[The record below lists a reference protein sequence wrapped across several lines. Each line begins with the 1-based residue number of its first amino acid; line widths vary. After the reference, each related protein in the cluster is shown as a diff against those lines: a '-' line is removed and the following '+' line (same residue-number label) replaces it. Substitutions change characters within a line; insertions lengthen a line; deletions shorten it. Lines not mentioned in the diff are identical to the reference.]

1 MDIYAFVRRTKPWR
15 KRGEEWKM
23 TSKERNKLKFRSHD
37 VTEGPERSP
46 HRAMF
51 HAMGFT
57 DEQLVKPHIGVA
69 SSWNEVTPCNI
80 HLNRLAQHAKDGVR
94 ESGGMP
100 VEYGT
105 IAVSDGIAMG
115 HEGMKASLM
124 TREAIADSVEL
135 VAFAQRF
142 DGLVTIAGC
151 DKSLP
156 GMVMASAR
164 LNIPSVFI
172 YGGTIMPGTF
182 HGKDVT
188 IQDVFEAVGSYAMGK
203 ISTDELKSLE
213 NVACP
218 GEGSCAGMFTANTMA
233 SAIEAMGM
241 SLPGSAS
248 VPAVDERRLQ
258 VCVESGK
265 AVLNLLR
272 RGIKPRDIITRKSI
286 ENAIAVCVAIGGSTN
301 SVLHLLAIAHEAG
314 VKLRIE
320 DYDRISRRTPHI
332 ADMKPGG
339 RYVMVDLD
347 RIGGIPVVM
356 KELLDAKLLHG
367 GAMTVTGKTVKE
379 NLEDMVFPK
388 NQDVVHPIK
397 SPINPTGAIVVLKG
411 NLAPEGCV
419 VKVAGVKNLRHRG
432 PAKVFNR
439 EEDAFAAVKAKR
451 IRAGDVVVIRYEGPK
466 GGPGMRE
473 MLALTAALVGEG
485 LGDNVALLT
494 DGRFSGATHGLMA
507 GHVAPEAAVG
517 GPIAILKNGDTVIID
532 ATRRRIDVE
541 LTEKEIRGR
550 LRKWRP
556 PRPRY
561 THGALAKYARYVQ
574 SAAKGAICE

>member
-1 MDIYAFVRRTKPWR
+1 MPEQKQDPLKP
-15 KRGEEWKM
+15 
-23 TSKERNKLKFRSHD
+23 RSRD
-37 VTEGPERSP
+37 VMEGPERSP

-51 HAMGFT
+51 HAMGFS
-57 DEQLVKPHIGVA
+57 DEQLARPHIGVA

-80 HLNRLAQHAKDGVR
+80 HLNRLAQHAKEGVR
-94 ESGGMP
+94 EAGGMP
-100 VEYGT
+100 IEYGT

-172 YGGTIMPGTF
+172 YGGTILPGTF

-188 IQDVFEAVGSYAMGK
+188 IQDVFEAVGAYTMGK
-203 ISTDELKSLE
+203 MSSNELKTLE
-213 NVACP
+213 NAACP

-233 SAIEAMGM
+233 SAIEALGM

-248 VPAVDERRLQ
+248 VPAVDERRVR

-265 AVLNLLR
+265 AVLNLLKL
-272 RGIKPRDIITRKSI
+272 GIKPRDIITRKSL

-314 VKLRIE
+314 VKLKIE

-347 RIGGIPVVM
+347 RVGGVPIIM
-356 KELLDAKLLHG
+356 KELLDAGLLHG
-367 GAMTVTGKTVKE
+367 DALTVTGKTVKE
-379 NLEDMVFPK
+379 NLKDVVFPTQ
-388 NQDVVHPIK
+388 QDVVHPVK
-397 SPINPTGAIVVLKG
+397 SPINSTGAIVILKG

-419 VKVAGVKNLRHRG
+419 VKIAGVKNLKHQG

-439 EEDAFAAVKAKR
+439 EEDAFAAVKARR
-451 IRAGDVVVIRYEGPK
+451 IKAGDVVVIRYEGPK

-485 LGDNVALLT
+485 LGDSVALLT

-517 GPIAILKNGDTVIID
+517 GPIAIVKNGDLIRID
-532 ATRRRIDVE
+532 ATRRRIDVD
-541 LTEKEIRGR
+541 LTTKEIRQR
-550 LRKWRP
+550 LKKWKAP
-556 PRPRY
+556 KPRY

-574 SAAKGAICE
+574 SAAQGAICE